1 MNSKQP
7 LIARILALLTGL
19 GTLITLAVAGGAGVK
34 GW

>member
-7 LIARILALLTGL
+7 LTARILALLTGL
-19 GTLITLAVAGGAGVK
+19 ATLITLALAGGAGVK